1 MEKILLIIEK
11 SADKHLWGR
20 IALDDDLIVDSARS
34 LESLQKKM
42 KKALQDFHE
51 KSPAAIEFELAHD
64 LTAVFSEKPFLN
76 LSVVAQK
83 LGINRS
89 LMAQYASGNKF
100 PSLER
105 ALAIENAIHDL
116 GRDLLQ
122 IRIAVNGEIVKQ
134 SQKNRKKARQKAYVK

>member
-11 SADKHLWGR
+11 GADKHLWGR
-20 IALDDDLIVDSARS
+20 VTLGDDLIVTSAGS

-42 KKALQDFHE
+42 KKNLQDFHD
-51 KSPAAIEFELAHD
+51 KNPAAVEFELAHD
-64 LTAVFSEKPFLN
+64 LTAVFSEKPYLN

-105 ALAIENAIHDL
+105 AQAIEDAIHDL

-122 IRIAVNGEIVKQ
+122 IQIAVNGEIVRQ
-134 SQKNRKKARQKAYVK
+134 SRKAKKKTRQKA